1 MAKNVRDDGEVAGRA
16 WRRATRGSVRGPGWA
31 VPRCCLLPLLLVAS
45 ASKQHVPSSVL
56 PLTQPDSYGYS
67 RAARKLRDSA

>member
-1 MAKNVRDDGEVAGRA
+1 MDLAKNVRCGEVAGRA
-16 WRRATRGSVRGPGWA
+16 CTRGSVRGPGWA

-45 ASKQHVPSSVL
+45 ASKQHVPASVL
-56 PLTQPDSYGYS
+56 PLRPPDSYRYGYS

>member
-1 MAKNVRDDGEVAGRA
+1 VAGRDA
-16 WRRATRGSVRGPGWA
+16 ASCMAEGHSRQRQGPAGWA

>member
-1 MAKNVRDDGEVAGRA
+1 MHGGGPLEAASG
-16 WRRATRGSVRGPGWA
+16 RGPGWA

>member
-1 MAKNVRDDGEVAGRA
+1 MAKNVQDMARWPAA
-16 WRRATRGSVRGPGWA
+16 CIWRRAATRGSVRGPGWA

-67 RAARKLRDSA
+67 RAARRP